1 MIRFDS
7 DDLPFGFDASDEALD
22 QTDPTLEEL
31 EDDASWDDDDG
42 AFVIGPWDDDDDDS
56 DFEHRRHAAGSGED
70 DDSDF
75 EHPDDAE
82 EPDDDGWN

>member
-22 QTDPTLEEL
+22 QIDPTLEEL
-31 EDDASWDDDDG
+31 EDDASWDDD
-42 AFVIGPWDDDDDDS
+42 
-56 DFEHRRHAAGSGED
+56 D

-82 EPDDDGWN
+82 EPDDDDWN

>member
-22 QTDPTLEEL
+22 QIDPTLEEL

-56 DFEHRRHAAGSGED
+56 DFEH
-70 DDSDF
+70 
-75 EHPDDAE
+75 PDDAE

>member
-7 DDLPFGFDASDEALD
+7 DDLPFGFDASDDALD
-22 QTDPTLEEL
+22 QLDPTIDEL
-31 EDDASWDDDDG
+31 EDDARWDD
-42 AFVIGPWDDDDDDS
+42 
-56 DFEHRRHAAGSGED
+56 ED

-82 EPDDDGWN
+82 EPDDDDWN

>member
-7 DDLPFGFDASDEALD
+7 DDLPYGFDASDDALD
-22 QTDPTLEEL
+22 QIDPTLEEL
-31 EDDASWDDDDG
+31 EDDARWDD
-42 AFVIGPWDDDDDDS
+42 
-56 DFEHRRHAAGSGED
+56 ED

-82 EPDDDGWN
+82 EDDDDGWN

>member
-31 EDDASWDDDDG
+31 EDDASWDDDD
-42 AFVIGPWDDDDDDS
+42 
-56 DFEHRRHAAGSGED
+56 

>member
-22 QTDPTLEEL
+22 QIDPTLEEL
-31 EDDASWDDDDG
+31 EDDASWDDD
-42 AFVIGPWDDDDDDS
+42 
-56 DFEHRRHAAGSGED
+56 D

-82 EPDDDGWN
+82 EPDDDWN

>member
-7 DDLPFGFDASDEALD
+7 DDLPYGFDASDDALD
-22 QTDPTLEEL
+22 QIDPTLEEL
-31 EDDASWDDDDG
+31 EDDASWDD
-42 AFVIGPWDDDDDDS
+42 
-56 DFEHRRHAAGSGED
+56 ED

-82 EPDDDGWN
+82 EDDDDGWN

>member
-7 DDLPFGFDASDEALD
+7 DDLPYGFDASDEALD
-22 QTDPTLEEL
+22 KLDPTLEEL
-31 EDDASWDDDDG
+31 EDDARWDD
-42 AFVIGPWDDDDDDS
+42 
-56 DFEHRRHAAGSGED
+56 ED

-82 EPDDDGWN
+82 EDDDDGWN

>member
-22 QTDPTLEEL
+22 QIDPTLEEL
-31 EDDASWDDDDG
+31 EDDASWDDDD
-42 AFVIGPWDDDDDDS
+42 
-56 DFEHRRHAAGSGED
+56 

-75 EHPDDAE
+75 EHPDGAV
-82 EPDDDGWN
+82 EPVDDGWN

>member
-22 QTDPTLEEL
+22 QIDPTLEEL
-31 EDDASWDDDDG
+31 EDDASWDDDD
-42 AFVIGPWDDDDDDS
+42 DDS
-56 DFEHRRHAAGSGED
+56 DFEHH
-70 DDSDF
+70 
-75 EHPDDAE
+75 DDAE

>member
-7 DDLPFGFDASDEALD
+7 DVLPYDFHASDDELVNL
-22 QTDPTLEEL
+22 DPTLDEL
-31 EDDASWDDDDG
+31 ENDARWDD
-42 AFVIGPWDDDDDDS
+42 
-56 DFEHRRHAAGSGED
+56 ED

-82 EPDDDGWN
+82 EDDDDGWN

>member
-22 QTDPTLEEL
+22 QIDPTLEEL
-31 EDDASWDDDDG
+31 EDDAS
-42 AFVIGPWDDDDDDS
+42 WDDDDDDS